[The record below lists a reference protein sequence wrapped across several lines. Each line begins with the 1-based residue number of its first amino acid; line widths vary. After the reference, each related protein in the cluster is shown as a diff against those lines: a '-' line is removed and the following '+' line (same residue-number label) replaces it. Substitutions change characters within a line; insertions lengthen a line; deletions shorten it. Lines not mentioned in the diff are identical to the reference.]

1 MVFCFRPPSSHSV
14 SSKHYK
20 CQGNVRS
27 RHGKMQLGC
36 FTEHLHMMPIVV
48 LMLSA
53 VHICAYIYAYVY
65 LYFFVLTESAE
76 CALALLCVLCTD
88 IVRPFSAKRVAER
101 ASPGK
106 SPPSAKISFEDARC
120 EWCCAFFRSMSC
132 AAASMDS

>member
-1 MVFCFRPPSSHSV
+1 MYLYVYMYIHV
-14 SSKHYK
+14 
-20 CQGNVRS
+20 
-27 RHGKMQLGC
+27 
-36 FTEHLHMMPIVV
+36 
-48 LMLSA
+48 
-53 VHICAYIYAYVY
+53 YIY
-65 LYFFVLTESAE
+65 S
-76 CALALLCVLCTD
+76 LLCVLCTD